1 MIFVNTVE
9 IGLFICATFLTTY
22 LTSVTFTEIMK
33 KIFYD
38 IHETSTDM
46 YTWNACV
53 MALFMVTIITQLK
66 CFTVRRNFH
75 ELQTFYANCL
85 ARIMMEKP
93 ELCGSIK
100 NGELILKG
108 FFTKNYHLFLTGV
121 GLNIFSFW
129 ASLAVTVLGFHLYVA
144 EAYQANQLYLLP
156 FFISFYITLN
166 HQTSSL
172 YCFLAIFAE
181 CAGNLVVW
189 CKNLRQQLRY
199 VK

>member
-9 IGLFICATFLTTY
+9 IGLFICATYLTTY
-22 LTSVTFTEIMK
+22 LTSFTFTEIMK

-100 NGELILKG
+100 NGELISKRFLL
-108 FFTKNYHLFLTGV
+108 TKNYHLFLTRSWLEHILIMGV
-121 GLNIFSFW
+121 FGSYRIGFSFICCR
-129 ASLAVTVLGFHLYVA
+129 SI
-144 EAYQANQLYLLP
+144 P
-156 FFISFYITLN
+156 S
-166 HQTSSL
+166 
-172 YCFLAIFAE
+172 
-181 CAGNLVVW
+181 
-189 CKNLRQQLRY
+189 
-199 VK
+199 